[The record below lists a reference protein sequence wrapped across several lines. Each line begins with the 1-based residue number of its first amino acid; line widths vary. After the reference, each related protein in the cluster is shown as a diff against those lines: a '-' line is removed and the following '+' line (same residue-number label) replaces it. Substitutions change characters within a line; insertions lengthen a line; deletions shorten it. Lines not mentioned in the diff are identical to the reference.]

1 MPKPWNHSRLCTAV
15 LLLVV
20 ATCTISAAAETGTIS
35 GRVVDAK
42 GNGIANAA
50 VFVCDQESGM
60 PLGSNVRDV
69 LTYKRLHGQ
78 EEQPLWVKTDD
89 EGRFEITDIHAG
101 TCRIFAQKWEADF
114 EDAFKLNGIVVDLLG
129 SADNLK
135 VPSQAAQEVTLKS
148 AGTGEIQFHGRLGND
163 DAFVFVS
170 TEYPGD
176 AVLGFLGWQAPFG
189 NHVIGLNRMTLGR
202 TTFRGLPEGK
212 VGYTEIE
219 LDNRLGLYAG
229 RSQITAKNQTITGK
243 SAEED
248 MIALWSNARYV
259 PEADLQPVFKHVK
272 KLVQDGRIDEVWNAI
287 VRDTDAEGKLD
298 ISKVS
303 DLRNLGNE
311 KNFLLFWELGILERK
326 IELPD
331 DGKATVN
338 EALASLFYLDFERR
352 YADRIARQKQRRQP
366 QITPP
371 DDLPQEEK
379 K

>member
-1 MPKPWNHSRLCTAV
+1 MSKQRKHLRSCTAI

-20 ATCTISAAAETGTIS
+20 AASPLTAAEDTGTIS
-35 GRVVDAK
+35 GRVVDEK
-42 GNGIANAA
+42 GNGIANAV

-60 PLGSNVRDV
+60 PIGSEVRNVMT
-69 LTYKRLHGQ
+69 LQRLHGQ
-78 EEQPLWVKTDD
+78 DEQPLWVKTDNT
-89 EGRFEITDIHAG
+89 GRFEITGIHAG
-101 TCRIFAQKWEADF
+101 ACRVFAQKWQSDF
-114 EDAFKLNGIVVDLLG
+114 EEPLNLNGVVVDLLG

-135 VPSQAAQEVTLKS
+135 VPSESAQDVTLKS

-219 LDNRLGLYAG
+219 LDNRPGLYAG
-229 RSQITAKNQTITGK
+229 RGQITAKQQTITGK

-259 PEADLQPVFKHVK
+259 PEADLQPVFDHVK
-272 KLVQDGRIDEVWNAI
+272 KLVHDGRIGEVWQAI
-287 VRDTDAEGKLD
+287 TRGTEVEGKLE
-298 ISKVS
+298 ISEVS
-303 DLRNLGNE
+303 GLRNHKYFSMLFGLGV
-311 KNFLLFWELGILERK
+311 LERK
-326 IELPD
+326 IELPEY
-331 DGKATVN
+331 GEVTVN
-338 EALASLFYLDFERR
+338 EALASLLYLDLERR
-352 YADRIARQKQRRQP
+352 YSDRIAQQKQQRQP
-366 QITPP
+366 PTTPP
-371 DDLPQEEK
+371 DDVPQEEGK
-379 K
+379 